1 MMAAQIPRDVL
12 SNCKILVVD
21 DDPGSLMVATIILRH
36 YGANVITAT
45 NGEEGLALVLSAQ
58 PNFIIS
64 DLSMP
69 VMSGWVLIERLKEN
83 PATASIPIIALTA
96 HAMNGDRERALA
108 AGFNNYLF
116 KPLTP
121 STFVPDLLKLLM
133 DIPALVSELKL

>member
-1 MMAAQIPRDVL
+1 MAAQIPRDVL
-12 SNCKILVVD
+12 GNCKILVVD
-21 DDPGSLMVATIILRH
+21 DDPGSLMVAMIILRH
-36 YGANVITAT
+36 YGGNVITAT

-58 PNFIIS
+58 PTFIIS

-108 AGFNNYLF
+108 AGFHNYLF

-121 STFVPDLLKLLM
+121 STFIPDLVKLLM